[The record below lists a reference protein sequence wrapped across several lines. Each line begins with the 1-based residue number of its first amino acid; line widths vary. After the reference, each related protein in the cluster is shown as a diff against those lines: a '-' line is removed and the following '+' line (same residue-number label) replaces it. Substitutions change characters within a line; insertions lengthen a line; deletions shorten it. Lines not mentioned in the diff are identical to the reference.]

1 MRETVQRGADL
12 ADYAG
17 IMSKLNGD
25 RARFHKDR
33 KRKLHRRQRL
43 HVLAAGLRK
52 ATEDKTSSRA
62 ASGGML
68 NEGGPLR
75 TGD

>member
-1 MRETVQRGADL
+1 MRETVQQRADL

-25 RARFHKDR
+25 RARFHKER

-43 HVLAAGLRK
+43 HALAAGLRK
-52 ATEDKTSSRA
+52 TSEDQTSSRA
-62 ASGGML
+62 ASRGML
-68 NEGGPLR
+68 DEGGPLR

>member
-1 MRETVQRGADL
+1 
-12 ADYAG
+12 
-17 IMSKLNGD
+17 MSKLNGD
-25 RARFHKDR
+25 RARFHKER

-43 HVLAAGLRK
+43 HALAARLRK
-52 ATEDKTSSRA
+52 TRDDQMSSRA
-62 ASGGML
+62 ASIGML